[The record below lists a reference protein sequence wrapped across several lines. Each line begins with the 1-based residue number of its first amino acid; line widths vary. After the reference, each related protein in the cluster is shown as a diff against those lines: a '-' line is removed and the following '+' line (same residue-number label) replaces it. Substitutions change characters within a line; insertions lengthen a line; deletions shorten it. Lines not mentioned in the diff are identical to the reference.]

1 MLRYFRS
8 PLTTMTQQ
16 EEQSL
21 LRIQQLGHDLASTIA
36 DRLADAN
43 IPLRSGMVLL
53 SVAVNEII
61 DSTISANGGTGDDAR
76 HLRQMFKQSLD
87 IYDEI

>member
-21 LRIQQLGHDLASTIA
+21 LRIQQLGHDLAATIT
-36 DRLADAN
+36 DRLAAAN
-43 IPLRSGMVLL
+43 LPLRSDMVVLAL
-53 SVAVNEII
+53 ALNEII
-61 DSTISANGGTGDDAR
+61 DSTVSANGGTDDDALQ
-76 HLRQMFKQSLD
+76 LRQMFKQSLD
-87 IYDEI
+87 VCDKT

>member
-1 MLRYFRS
+1 
-8 PLTTMTQQ
+8 MTQQ
-16 EEQSL
+16 EKNTL
-21 LRIQQLGHDLASTIA
+21 LRIQQLGHDLAITIT

-43 IPLRSGMVLL
+43 LPLRSGMVVLA
-53 SVAVNEII
+53 VAVDEII
-61 DSTISANGGTGDDAR
+61 DSTISANGGTDDDAH

>member
-1 MLRYFRS
+1 MLRYHRS

-21 LRIQQLGHDLASTIA
+21 LRIQQLGHDLAVTIT
-36 DRLADAN
+36 DRLAAAN
-43 IPLRSGMVLL
+43 LPLRSGMVLL

-61 DSTISANGGTGDDAR
+61 DSTVSANGGTDDDALQ
-76 HLRQMFKQSLD
+76 LRQMFKQSLD
-87 IYDEI
+87 VCDES

>member
-1 MLRYFRS
+1 
-8 PLTTMTQQ
+8 MTQQ

-21 LRIQQLGHDLASTIA
+21 LRIQQLGHDLAATIT

-43 IPLRSGMVLL
+43 LPLRSDMVVL

-61 DSTISANGGTGDDAR
+61 DSTVKANGGTDDDAR

-87 IYDEI
+87 VCDES